1 VKSFEIDK
9 RLSRWLAMYKLKR
22 LRGRFAKAMASFWP
36 CPARCS
42 QGAAAGM
49 TLAGQVDSSRSAGAV
64 ALSGTGGSCLIGDF
78 GQAVRSGRD
87 GSASAAITSQ
97 S

>member
-1 VKSFEIDK
+1 MKSFEIDK

-42 QGAAAGM
+42 Q
-49 TLAGQVDSSRSAGAV
+49 
-64 ALSGTGGSCLIGDF
+64 AL
-78 GQAVRSGRD
+78 QPE
-87 GSASAAITSQ
+87 
-97 S
+97 